1 MVASGPGPTNVL
13 GCAMLGGGEN
23 ESRLPPL
30 AASCRRA
37 SRGRSSPSLSGSLQG
52 LSPASLQPLAALA
65 KQALEAHSSAAPLL
79 HPAALP
85 ASWPARAAEAAQQ
98 GQACHGWLRKGAQ
111 LCCGAAGSFFC
122 GCLRRLLAPALPARR
137 MSLGGK
143 SCSKRAPLAPSSW
156 RGKRCKSGFASA
168 RPGLGLGLKP
178 ALSLAQRPASC
189 LAQALPLRLACFCAL
204 PLAPHLLLWP

>member
-1 MVASGPGPTNVL
+1 MYRYRPL
-13 GCAMLGGGEN
+13 GMPAESAGMMGGGKN
-23 ESRLPPL
+23 ESHLPPL

-111 LCCGAAGSFFC
+111 LCCGSAGSFSC
-122 GCLRRLLAPALPARR
+122 SCLRRLLVPALPARR

-156 RGKRCKSGFASA
+156 RGKALQEWLFPAPGQGLAWASS
-168 RPGLGLGLKP
+168 R
-178 ALSLAQRPASC
+178 
-189 LAQALPLRLACFCAL
+189 
-204 PLAPHLLLWP
+204 PLA

>member
-1 MVASGPGPTNVL
+1 MPQSLLQAQ
-13 GCAMLGGGEN
+13 GGGKN
-23 ESRLPPL
+23 ESHLPPL

-37 SRGRSSPSLSGSLQG
+37 SRGWSSPSLSGSLQG

-65 KQALEAHSSAAPLL
+65 KQSLEAHSSAAVRLL

-122 GCLRRLLAPALPARR
+122 SCLRRLLAPALPARR

-156 RGKRCKSGFASA
+156 RGKPCKSGFS
-168 RPGLGLGLKP
+168 
-178 ALSLAQRPASC
+178 Q
-189 LAQALPLRLACFCAL
+189 RLARAWL
-204 PLAPHLLLWP
+204 GPQAGP

>member
-1 MVASGPGPTNVL
+1 MQRAKVKSRISAWLPRAL
-13 GCAMLGGGEN
+13 LLGGGKN
-23 ESRLPPL
+23 ESHLPPL

-79 HPAALP
+79 HSAALP

-111 LCCGAAGSFFC
+111 LCCGAAGSFSC
-122 GCLRRLLAPALPARR
+122 SCLRRLLVPALPARR

-156 RGKRCKSGFASA
+156 RGKPCKSGFS
-168 RPGLGLGLKP
+168 
-178 ALSLAQRPASC
+178 Q
-189 LAQALPLRLACFCAL
+189 RLARAWL
-204 PLAPHLLLWP
+204 GPQAGP